1 MLGRMIGASLLERAT
16 YPWELKNIVGHAASG
31 VGSLIAKPLPLGLN
45 SNSVYVPYNI

>member
-1 MLGRMIGASLLERAT
+1 MISASLFERTT

-45 SNSVYVPYNI
+45 PNGIDVPYNI